1 VSVRTVVAAL
11 PSGPG
16 VYRFR
21 SDTRVLYIGRAVD
34 LRRRVASYWG
44 DLRDRPHLRRMMPA
58 VERVEAVA
66 CDSEHEAAWLERNL
80 LERAKPRWNRTAG
93 GQEVPVRIRID
104 ARGGRL
110 DVVHE
115 HDAASGQL
123 FGPYLGGLRV
133 RLAVGG
139 LRRVIPLAYA
149 GERLGGFD
157 RDMARVRGVVGTR
170 ASMVDT
176 AVAVLERDAE
186 AGALVRAELA
196 VRRDAAAAALAFELA
211 ARIQAELEAL
221 DWVLAEQ
228 KVTRPAGGQP
238 DLDNGEVHGW
248 SDGLL
253 VTFEIRAGRVRTWRQ
268 RRCGE
273 VEARGRVERTPAFWR
288 AFADRNAV
296 LAAALLAAAA
306 TAATAV
312 TATAAAAA
320 ATAAA
325 ATAVPAADR

>member
-1 VSVRTVVAAL
+1 VRTVVAAL
-11 PSGPG
+11 PNGPG

-34 LRRRVASYWG
+34 LRRRVTSYWG
-44 DLRDRPHLRRMMPA
+44 DLRDRPHLRRMMPS

-93 GQEVPVRIRID
+93 GQEVPVQIRLD

-110 DVVHE
+110 DVVHD
-115 HDAASGQL
+115 HDAAGGQL

-157 RDMARVRGVVGTR
+157 RDMARVRGVVATR

-176 AVAVLERDAE
+176 AAAVLSRDPDA
-186 AGALVRAELA
+186 ASYVRDELA
-196 VRRDAAAAALAFELA
+196 KRRDAAAAALAFELA

-228 KVTRPAGGQP
+228 KVTRPASG
-238 DLDNGEVHGW
+238 DGEVHGW

-253 VTFEIRAGRVRTWRQ
+253 VTFEIREGRVRTWRQ

-273 VEARGRVERTPAFWR
+273 VEARGRVARTPTLWR
-288 AFADRNAV
+288 SFADRNAA
-296 LAAALLAAAA
+296 LAAALLATA
-306 TAATAV
+306 TAATARAPTV
-312 TATAAAAA
+312 
-320 ATAAA
+320 
-325 ATAVPAADR
+325 

>member
-11 PSGPG
+11 PNGPG

-34 LRRRVASYWG
+34 LRRRVTSYWG
-44 DLRDRPHLRRMMPA
+44 DLRDRPHLRRMVPSI
-58 VERVEAVA
+58 ERVEVVA

-93 GQEVPVRIRID
+93 GQEVPVRIRLD
-104 ARGGRL
+104 ARAGRL
-110 DVVHE
+110 DVVHD
-115 HDAASGQL
+115 HDTTGGQL

-157 RDMARVRGVVGTR
+157 RDMARVRGVVATR

-176 AVAVLERDAE
+176 AVAVLERDPA
-186 AGALVRAELA
+186 AGAQVRAELA
-196 VRRDAAAAALAFELA
+196 ARRDAAAAALAFELA

-228 KVTRPAGGQP
+228 KVTRPADG
-238 DLDNGEVHGW
+238 DAEVHGW

-253 VTFEIRAGRVRTWRQ
+253 VTFGIREGRVRTWRQ
-268 RRCGE
+268 RRVGE
-273 VEARGRVERTPAFWR
+273 LEARARVAGTPAAWR
-288 AFADRNAV
+288 PFADRNAV
-296 LAAALLAAAA
+296 LAAALLA
-306 TAATAV
+306 TAAG
-312 TATAAAAA
+312 TATN
-320 ATAAA
+320 
-325 ATAVPAADR
+325 PAANAAGTSTATKR